1 MHPSPKRKKKQ
12 QRPTEWLKH
21 ENAKYHLTCV
31 CIVQAFTI
39 VLSTENRSG
48 QTSRN
53 II

>member
-1 MHPSPKRKKKQ
+1 MKMQNTIWH
-12 QRPTEWLKH
+12 
-21 ENAKYHLTCV
+21 V